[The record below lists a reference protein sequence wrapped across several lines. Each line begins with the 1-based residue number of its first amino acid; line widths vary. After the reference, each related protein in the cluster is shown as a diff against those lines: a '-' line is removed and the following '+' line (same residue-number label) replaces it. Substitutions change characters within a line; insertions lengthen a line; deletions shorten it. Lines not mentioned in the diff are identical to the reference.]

1 MEGKPQSGT
10 PKVSRAVRLSPH
22 VDEKLVAVCERLGVN
37 INAYLI
43 AEIGKAVNRDYLQF
57 EVAESQKNAIS
68 DFISNIEASLQ
79 SEINKDQ

>member
-1 MEGKPQSGT
+1 MEDKSQSGT

-22 VDEKLVAVCERLGVN
+22 IDAKLVAVCDRLGVN

-57 EVAESQKNAIS
+57 EVAESQKDAFR
-68 DFISNIEASLQ
+68 DFVSSMEAAMQ
-79 SEINKDQ
+79 AEMNKDQ